1 MKILVL
7 NGPNLNFLGIREP
20 AVYGKETY
28 QDLVDFLHQ
37 LGNKNNVEINVKQS
51 NIEGVLIDYLQ
62 EAYFE
67 KYDAVVMNPGAFTH
81 YSYAIRDA
89 ISSVQIPTVEVHLSD
104 ITKREEFRKISV
116 VREVCERSFFG
127 KHFQSYEEA
136 IDYLIGKYNTKN
148 C

>member
-104 ITKREEFRKISV
+104 ITKREEFRKISYV
-116 VREVCERSFFG
+116 SLYCQKRIIG
-127 KHFQSYEEA
+127 HGLNGYLEA
-136 IDYLIGKYNTKN
+136 IDYLLEGEN
-148 C
+148 